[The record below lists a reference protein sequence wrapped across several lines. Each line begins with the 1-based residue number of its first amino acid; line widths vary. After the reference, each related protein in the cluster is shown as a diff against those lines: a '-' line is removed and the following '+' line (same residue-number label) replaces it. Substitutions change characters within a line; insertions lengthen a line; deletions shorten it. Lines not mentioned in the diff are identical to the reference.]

1 MVALGMVVLG
11 MVVLGLVQVQG
22 QALRMRTTNTI
33 DEHYNMKDQLYSMMD
48 KYHNVWMRTKTL
60 WMLLGGEVWA
70 RSTML
75 ALAVH

>member
-1 MVALGMVVLG
+1 
-11 MVVLGLVQVQG
+11 
-22 QALRMRTTNTI
+22 MRTTNTI

-48 KYHNVWMRTKTL
+48 KYHNIWMRTKTL